1 MLFKNYYSI
10 LTSTSSMII
19 FNWITYAKIIIITL
33 FINYSK
39 VKFVINSKYI
49 NLCAVEKLNW
59 Q

>member
-19 FNWITYAKIIIITL
+19 FNWIAYAKIIITL